1 MAASRI
7 FQTKSGNRERG
18 NSWQNITT
26 NLGAYNDFIV
36 TLRAVRDRFIT
47 IMRKYKSKTKKEI
60 VGTGLRGEELTE
72 YEQLYEESEKK
83 T

>member
-1 MAASRI
+1 
-7 FQTKSGNRERG
+7 
-18 NSWQNITT
+18 
-26 NLGAYNDFIV
+26 
-36 TLRAVRDRFIT
+36 
-47 IMRKYKSKTKKEI
+47 MRKYKSKTKKEI